1 MLIAI
6 TFVFIHCLLM
16 LGQYVIDGRRIDLFN
31 PKNLFQIYLI
41 FQLPFVLFLGVNFE
55 VPGFVALSTA
65 TSIEEILKLGSIFL
79 LAHFA
84 FLISYYSAG
93 RVGIKPIFLIK
104 TRWHYPRTKL
114 LCALVFG
121 FGYIMA
127 FYLFEI
133 NGGYINFVDNREN
146 WRAGA
151 MAGQGWIFFPA
162 TAMLGMA
169 ASALV
174 IASSKMYSQKNG
186 LIKLLILCVITILP
200 ASQLG
205 FRGLM
210 LLPLLQILFTYHF
223 RVHTLKISR
232 VIPLLF
238 GLVALFTL
246 YGIYRESYHL
256 MDDGLDPAASLQFLT
271 ERPEFLFSIFLRS
284 KGADVVA
291 FFIRQID
298 DSRDF
303 AYFIPAL
310 FESITIFVPSAW
322 WADKPVSQGV
332 IFSQKYFGTG
342 GGVSPTVVGEAY
354 WQAGILGVLIVMMTL
369 GLIFRVY
376 VNSIRR
382 YSNNDSLVFLCG
394 AIFPSLVMMPEA
406 VQGYLNGIVLI
417 TITSLILIFLF
428 SINVNHHG
436 SRNSYP
442 SSR

>member
-1 MLIAI
+1 
-6 TFVFIHCLLM
+6 M
-16 LGQYVIDGRRIDLFN
+16 LGQYVIDGKRIDLFN

-41 FQLPFVLFLGVNFE
+41 VQLPFVLFVGVNFE
-55 VPGFVALSTA
+55 VPGFVALSTVTPA
-65 TSIEEILKLGSIFL
+65 EEILKLGSIFL
-79 LAHFA
+79 LAHVA
-84 FLISYYSAG
+84 FLLSYYSAG
-93 RVGIKPIFLIK
+93 RVAIKPIYLIK
-104 TRWHYPRTKL
+104 TRWRYPRTKL

-127 FYLFEI
+127 LYLFEI
-133 NGGYINFVDNREN
+133 NGGYINFVNNREA
-146 WRAGA
+146 WRAGG
-151 MAGQGWIFFPA
+151 MSGQGWVLFPA

-169 ASALV
+169 ASAIV
-174 IASSKMYSQKNG
+174 IASSKVYSQKNG
-186 LIKLLILCVITILP
+186 LIKLFALCVFTILP

-210 LLPLLQILFTYHF
+210 LLPLLQILFIYNF
-223 RVHTLKISR
+223 RVSALEISR

-256 MDDGLDPAASLQFLT
+256 MEDGLNPVVSIQFLT

-284 KGADVVA
+284 KCADVFA
-291 FFIRQID
+291 AFIRQID

-310 FESITIFVPSAW
+310 FESITIFIPSAL
-322 WADKPVSQGV
+322 WADKPVPQGV
-332 IFSQKYFGTG
+332 IFSQKFFGIG

-376 VNSIRR
+376 VNVILR
-382 YSNNDSLVFLCG
+382 YSNNDSLIFLCG
-394 AIFPSLVMMPEA
+394 AIFPSLVMMAEA

-417 TITSLILIFLF
+417 TIVSLILIFLF
-428 SINVNHHG
+428 SIRVSHHG
-436 SRNSYP
+436 GRTSYFTSR
-442 SSR
+442 